1 MIIAAQFEAALEGE
15 GIAGD
20 TPIVI
25 QDSDTGE
32 LYDVGFSLVEVS
44 DDHGR
49 SRSIIV
55 LSAGSHRYES
65 PSDVARMVSAQLD

>member
-25 QDSDTGE
+25 QDSNTGE
-32 LYDVGFSLVEVS
+32 FYDVGMSRVEVS
-44 DDHGR
+44 NEHGQTR
-49 SRSIIV
+49 TVLV

-65 PSDVARMVSAQLD
+65 PSDVARVVSAQLD